1 MATAAPNQ
9 NLPIFYRA
17 IEPLN
22 VTQHGKMKVRPV
34 LDMSEV
40 AKTHAIPLT
49 VDEFSLVQRH
59 YPIVFSIGDKPIPI
73 ALMGLNENVNV
84 FLEDD
89 GKPIDPSLYI
99 PAYVRRYPFLLA
111 RIRPD
116 SDELSLCFDPTA
128 KAVGDFDEGEAL
140 FDGEQPSKATLAIL
154 EFCEQFEAAGQRTS
168 AFMEELTK
176 SDLLMDG
183 EVAIQPEGYEQPFI
197 YRGFR
202 MVDEDKLREL
212 RGDELRRMNQN
223 GMLAADLRPFVLA
236 DPDARR
242 VRAANEA
249 GQGASA
255 GPAAG
260 ARRRLSLFGRR
271 RVLAAEQSFA
281 KVDGK
286 GFDQRRDSVEAAAG
300 RLQSRAEV
308 AMPVDFQLKRVDAAR
323 RMGVAVDHVAA
334 GERIVEPGRKTVPGG
349 DRHRFPAE
357 PAVGG
362 APAAIA
368 DHDLGD
374 AGWRRRHRVAIE
386 Q

>member
-9 NLPIFYRA
+9 NLPILYRA

-49 VDEFSLVQRH
+49 VDEFALVQRH
-59 YPIVFSIGDKPIPI
+59 YPIVFS
-73 ALMGLNENVNV
+73 MGLNENVNV

-89 GKPIDPSLYI
+89 GRPKDPSLYI

-128 KAVGDFDEGEAL
+128 NAVGDFDEGEQL

-202 MVDEDKLREL
+202 MVDEEKLREL
-212 RGDELRRMNQN
+212 RGDELRKMNQN
-223 GMLAADLRPFVLA
+223 GMLPLIFAHLFSRSQMRDVFGRQMK
-236 DPDARR
+236 
-242 VRAANEA
+242 
-249 GQGASA
+249 QGKTPVQAPQPASA
-255 GPAAG
+255 
-260 ARRRLSLFGRR
+260 
-271 RVLAAEQSFA
+271 
-281 KVDGK
+281 
-286 GFDQRRDSVEAAAG
+286 
-300 RLQSRAEV
+300 
-308 AMPVDFQLKRVDAAR
+308 DA
-323 RMGVAVDHVAA
+323 
-334 GERIVEPGRKTVPGG
+334 
-349 DRHRFPAE
+349 
-357 PAVGG
+357 
-362 APAAIA
+362 
-368 DHDLGD
+368 
-374 AGWRRRHRVAIE
+374 
-386 Q
+386 